1 MEKFND
7 RQRERER
14 EREREI
20 KKESLFPK
28 AHEFLLKVF
37 SLK

>member
-7 RQRERER
+7 RQRERE
-14 EREREI
+14 I
-20 KKESLFPK
+20 KKVSLFPK

-37 SLK
+37 ALK